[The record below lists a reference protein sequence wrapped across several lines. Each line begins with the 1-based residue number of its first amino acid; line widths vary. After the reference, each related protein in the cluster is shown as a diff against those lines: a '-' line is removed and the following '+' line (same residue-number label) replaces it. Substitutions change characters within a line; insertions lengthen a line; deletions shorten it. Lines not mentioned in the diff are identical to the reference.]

1 MVSQFLRNES
11 LVGQLYEII
20 KTANEELVIIS
31 PYINLSGRAERALK
45 AAAKGATKVT
55 IISRKETGK
64 SVSKDDA
71 ARFDD
76 FVKLGFDVFLVERLH
91 AKLYFN
97 ESRGI
102 LASVNFNKS
111 SQDNSE
117 EIGILS
123 LSSSMMSEFKAY
135 RDDLIEIS
143 EEKWMLEVEE
153 EPQPKAPEDNF
164 GYCIRTGKKIPFN
177 LEKPYTD
184 KSYAI
189 WSRWKDITY
198 EEKFCHFTGESSD
211 GKTCFHTPILRKNW
225 AAAKK
230 KHNL

>member
-31 PYINLSGRAERALK
+31 PYINISGRAERALK
-45 AAAKGATKVT
+45 AAAKRATKVT
-55 IISRKETGK
+55 IISRKESGK

-76 FVKLGFDVFLVERLH
+76 FVKLGFNVFLVERLH

-123 LSSSMMSEFKAY
+123 LQSSMMSEFKTY

-143 EEKWMLEVEE
+143 EEKWALEVGE
-153 EPQPKAPEDNF
+153 EPQSKASDDNL

-177 LEKPYTD
+177 LDKPYTD
-184 KSYAI
+184 KSYSK
-189 WSRWKDITY
+189 WSEYQDITY
-198 EEKFCHFTGESSD
+198 EEKFCHFTGESS
-211 GKTCFHTPILRKNW
+211 GGGTCFRTPILRKNW
-225 AAAKK
+225 DAAKE